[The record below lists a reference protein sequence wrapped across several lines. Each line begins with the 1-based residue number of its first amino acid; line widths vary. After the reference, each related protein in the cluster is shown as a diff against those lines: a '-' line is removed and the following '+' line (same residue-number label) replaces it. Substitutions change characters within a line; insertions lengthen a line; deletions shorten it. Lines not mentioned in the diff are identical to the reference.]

1 MQSTNTIQS
10 SIPESLKM
18 KLSLL
23 IAPISITLIESRV
36 NSYNSDKPETE
47 HISLSDVISFLESQ
61 WKQVLGRVE
70 KEIWINVNA
79 VKTSTVSCLDDID
92 NIINASTKNSWRNN
106 PELAIKERQK
116 LWELIQI
123 IQQEWEWLND
133 EGKIYQA
140 LRDNYIED
148 TETYDDKKED
158 FFKKKEQFKKHAPHM
173 DFSNF
178 IDQLFSICP
187 YGVLNTLFQS
197 NVIDG
202 NSTWTER
209 DKQLVIRN
217 MAKIEDIYFIFDRIN
232 NPDYLLSK
240 SRLEEENKSSSHISQ
255 VISKFLKDEL
265 NIDNLLEKEKYILC
279 ARKSIVTS
287 IRSYLDIPD
296 PDYRSI
302 QWVFNKIK
310 GEKPNRYI
318 YTSMD
323 TVDLDL
329 YETLKD
335 NKSKQE
341 ELKKLYTVLLKS
353 ANNFREICT
362 EDELDELNEAF
373 EKYKESLIKSEKY
386 KQEEYARKNQEREN
400 NPEAAEKYVFGAIA
414 NLLED
419 NNFNIKRTVQE
430 IHNPDSRQGKKIIRY
445 LEIHNI
451 NIKENLED
459 TISWKEIEND
469 SWTQLN
475 RIEWQWVYWVL
486 FELKRQPWIWYENI
500 KKLLETEESRTAFQI
515 IEWYHANYIDELPD
529 DVWYEASN
537 SCIENIKKQLE
548 TRDIRRYGEDNNEEH
563 LRKKRELYNYSNV
576 AISWWLAPEWKKIS
590 LLRDSIWWKIRENK
604 LNKSVVLDW
613 FNQIQTIIET
623 ELKKRRAVMNHSTNT
638 WETRIQEIR
647 ENLKITSKV
656 TTQDIIDR
664 LTSKWKIPESISKEE
679 IGKIVNPNDVHKI
692 MREIENERT
701 KDDKEELARL
711 LQTRKSDLERYW
723 ITSLENFA
731 LIISKIEKLYKE
743 NIVWT
748 RKEREE
754 NSEKSR
760 KVTWSFF
767 F

>member
-1 MQSTNTIQS
+1 
-10 SIPESLKM
+10 M

-79 VKTSTVSCLDDID
+79 VKTSTVSYLDDID
-92 NIINASTKNSWRNN
+92 NIINVSTKNSWRNN

-296 PDYRSI
+296 PDYGSI

-323 TVDLDL
+323 TVDKNLFKILGNDH
-329 YETLKD
+329 
-335 NKSKQE
+335 SKKE
-341 ELKKLYTVLLKS
+341 ELKKIYMLLLKS
-353 ANNFREICT
+353 VNNYREICT
-362 EDELDELNEAF
+362 RDEIIEIDKDF
-373 EKYKESLIKSEKY
+373 KKYKESLIKAREHRKY
-386 KQEEYARKNQEREN
+386 IQEQKDREREQD
-400 NPEAAEKYVFGAIA
+400 PEKAKKYIIWATISIL
-414 NLLED
+414 NEHDL
-419 NNFNIKRTVQE
+419 NISKTVQE
-430 IHNPDSRQGKKIIRY
+430 IQNKHSKKWNKILKF

-451 NIKENLED
+451 DIQKWLD
-459 TISWKEIEND
+459 EIILYKNEEHD
-469 SWTQLN
+469 SWRQLN
-475 RIEWQWVYWVL
+475 RMQWQGVFWIL
-486 FELKRQPWIWYENI
+486 FELKEQENSQVSTI
-500 KKLLETEESRTAFQI
+500 EKTLNSKESLLALDIYKWF
-515 IEWYHANYIDELPD
+515 HANYIDDLPND
-529 DVWYEASN
+529 IYYE
-537 SCIENIKKQLE
+537 CINDSLENYRKVVERNNDNKKYGVGNIDYGLSTKKQ
-548 TRDIRRYGEDNNEEH
+548 TGNRRY
-563 LRKKRELYNYSNV
+563 LYQNSQA
-576 AISWWLAPEWKKIS
+576 AIAWWITPEWKKMS
-590 LLRDSIWWKIRENK
+590 LLRESIWSELKKKK
-604 LNKSVVLDW
+604 LNKTMILNW
-613 FNQIQTIIET
+613 FDQIEESIKR
-623 ELKKRRAVMNHSTNT
+623 ELKRKNALMVHNAPKEIKNIPNLETIAIYDGDKSPGYWKSKWLIPEDVDIFDFSKVITEIERVQWLLAPEKYWILELWKFLSKLHS
-638 WETRIQEIR
+638 IR
-647 ENLKITSKV
+647 KIYEENL
-656 TTQDIIDR
+656 
-664 LTSKWKIPESISKEE
+664 
-679 IGKIVNPNDVHKI
+679 
-692 MREIENERT
+692 
-701 KDDKEELARL
+701 
-711 LQTRKSDLERYW
+711 
-723 ITSLENFA
+723 
-731 LIISKIEKLYKE
+731 
-743 NIVWT
+743 VWT

-760 KVTWSFF
+760 KVTWLFSF
-767 F
+767 